1 MIDPSENVP
10 SAQTLPITP
19 LRWSQDFVTADYITD
34 SAKTLFST
42 VNARK
47 AVLTNIAYQNNNVA
61 GVLYGAMLKTIL
73 GGKDDTFMQQGATV
87 GLMFKW
93 YAVGNN
99 LLLSYL
105 PINDQGKHPGSF
117 FPPSGDLFTL
127 LAKDQF
133 NLPLVVRTRDLLTAL
148 GFPTTFPIPGATE
161 VLTEP
166 VIVTIDP
173 NDGVFAKGPYFAVA
187 TLTPGN
193 AKPYAY
199 GPPCPPVCYG

>member
-1 MIDPSENVP
+1 MIDPSENAPSSQTVP
-10 SAQTLPITP
+10 MKPFQ
-19 LRWSQDFVTADYITD
+19 WSQGFVDADYVSDT
-34 SAKTLFST
+34 AKTLFSD
-42 VNARK
+42 VNTRK
-47 AVLTNIAYQNNNVA
+47 EVLTNIAYQNNNVA
-61 GVLYGAMLKTIL
+61 VVLYGAMLKTIL
-73 GGKDDTFMQQGATV
+73 GGKDDTFIQQGSTV

-105 PINDQGKHPGSF
+105 PINDQGKHPGLF
-117 FPPSGDLFTL
+117 FPSAGDLFTL

-133 NLPLVVRTRDLLTAL
+133 GLPPAVQTRDLLTAL
-148 GFPTTFPIPGATE
+148 GFPSTFPIPDAPE
-161 VLTEP
+161 VLIEP

-173 NDGVFAKGPYFAVA
+173 NDGVFAKGPYFTLA